1 MTGVDIPTVPRDGH
15 VRSIEP
21 HDHVVQLYRPGADQ
35 LIRNV
40 GRYLSEGL
48 RRSETC
54 IVIATRPHVRGFL
67 QQLTEDGLDPITL
80 LRQDQLVILD
90 AHETLAEFMME
101 GQPSARL
108 FDECVGRA
116 VRELRAR
123 TPNGV
128 LRAYGEMVGVLWS
141 NSQFS
146 AAMALEEMWNDLLQE
161 TKFSLFCSYPIDV
174 FDKSFHRC
182 DVDAVMCSHS
192 HMISNGADGSL
203 EDAVSRAMDETADL
217 DASSWRALFQN
228 AQHPA
233 WARSLR
239 GEALILWIR
248 ENYPDVADD
257 ILRRAGGYYDVAQQ
271 C

>member
-1 MTGVDIPTVPRDGH
+1 
-15 VRSIEP
+15 
-21 HDHVVQLYRPGADQ
+21 
-35 LIRNV
+35 
-40 GRYLSEGL
+40 
-48 RRSETC
+48 
-54 IVIATRPHVRGFL
+54 
-67 QQLTEDGLDPITL
+67 
-80 LRQDQLVILD
+80 
-90 AHETLAEFMME
+90 
-101 GQPSARL
+101 
-108 FDECVGRA
+108 
-116 VRELRAR
+116 
-123 TPNGV
+123 
-128 LRAYGEMVGVLWS
+128 VLWS

-146 AAMALEEMWNDLLQE
+146 AAMALEELWNDLLQG

-203 EDAVSRAMDETADL
+203 EYAVSRAMDETADL
-217 DASSWRALFQN
+217 DASSWRALFQK

-233 WARSLR
+233 WAKSLR

-248 ENYPDVADD
+248 ENHPEVADD

>member
-1 MTGVDIPTVPRDGH
+1 MAGADIPTVPRDGH
-15 VRSIEP
+15 LHDIEP
-21 HDHVVQLYRPGADQ
+21 QDHVVQLYRPGAEQ

-40 GRYLSEGL
+40 GCYLSEGL
-48 RRSETC
+48 SRGDTC

-67 QQLTEDGLDPITL
+67 QQITEDGLDPITL

-108 FDECVGRA
+108 FDESVGRT
-116 VRELRAR
+116 VRGLRAR
-123 TPNGV
+123 MPNGV

-141 NSQFS
+141 NFQFS
-146 AAMALEEMWNDLLQE
+146 AAMALEELWNDLLQG

-182 DVDAVMCSHS
+182 DIDAVMCSHS

-203 EDAVSRAMDETADL
+203 EYAVSRAMDETADL
-217 DASSWRALFQN
+217 DASSWRALFQK

-248 ENYPDVADD
+248 ENYPEVADD